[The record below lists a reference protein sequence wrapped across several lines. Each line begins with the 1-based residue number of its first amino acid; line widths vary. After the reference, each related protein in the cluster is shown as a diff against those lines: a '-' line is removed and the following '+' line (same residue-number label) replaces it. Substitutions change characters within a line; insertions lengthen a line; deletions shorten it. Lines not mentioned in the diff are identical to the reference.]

1 MPGSSDDQ
9 PVIPEN
15 DSYAL
20 WIVPEG
26 AAYTLTDGYIVRL
39 SRVYNLP
46 KFEPHVTLLG
56 GIHAPETSTLRTLA
70 RSLLPFHIH
79 FSNQPEYLDETF
91 RCLFLKADET
101 PALLETF
108 ARASQLFG
116 YTGGPYFP
124 HLSLAYGDLPVETK
138 REMIRELGDIP
149 EIEFEARQLSLVWA
163 STEMPVSSWRVVA
176 RFPFAENAT

>member
-1 MPGSSDDQ
+1 M
-9 PVIPEN
+9 PEN

-26 AAYTLTDGYIVRL
+26 AVYTLTDGYIARL
-39 SRVYNLP
+39 SRAYNLP

-56 GIHAPETSTLRTLA
+56 GIPAPETSTLRNLA
-70 RSLLPFHIH
+70 RSLPPFQVHL
-79 FSNQPEYLDETF
+79 SSQPGFLDETF

-116 YTGGPYFP
+116 YQDKPYFP
-124 HLSLAYGDLPVETK
+124 HLSLAYGDLPIETK

-149 EIEFEARQLSLVWA
+149 EIEFEARQFSLVLA

-176 RFPFAENAT
+176 RFPFAENAN